1 MLAAL
6 FATLTLVAPPKPGLR
21 PLPRLDEAELK
32 VTVDSAAH
40 TVTFT
45 AGPFAIDAG
54 HPPAADGTMNHGM
67 HVNATE
73 YPLMYFKWPVDGWA
87 RGFTLNLV
95 DGEGKEVNRRLLHHL
110 NIVNFGRR
118 QLFYPVPER
127 MLAIGQE
134 TPDISLPKTVG
145 IPVQSGFP
153 MALIMAWHNEKPEPV
168 PVVYVRLVMQYSP
181 TNMNPRPVSVMPVYM
196 DVVDPI
202 GKEVDFDLP
211 AGNSTFTG
219 DHALVASGRI
229 IGIGGHGH
237 DFLSNL
243 ALQEVD
249 GTRVRDVANLRTTRD
264 STGRLLAI
272 EQKLPGIRGRGIPLS
287 RGKTYRVSGSYEN
300 PTGRMLP
307 KGAMIHVILL
317 YAVTNMDE
325 WPKADADDPGWRR
338 DLEWMEERG
347 SQRGEPGAEHHH

>member
-6 FATLTLVAPPKPGLR
+6 LATLVLAPPPTGPR
-21 PLPRLDEAELK
+21 PLPRLDEATLK
-32 VTVDSAAH
+32 VTVDSARH
-40 TVTFT
+40 TVTFV
-45 AGPFAIDAG
+45 AGPYAIDAG
-54 HPPAADGTMNHGM
+54 HPPAADGAMNHGM

-73 YPLMYFKWPVDGWA
+73 YPLLHFKWPVAGWA

-95 DGEGKEVNRRLLHHL
+95 DGEGREVNRRLLHHL
-110 NIVNFGRR
+110 NVVNFGRR

-134 TPDISLPKTVG
+134 TPDISLPKSVG
-145 IPVQSGFP
+145 IPVEAGLP
-153 MALIMAWHNEKPEPV
+153 MALIMAWHNEDTIPV
-168 PVVYVRLVMQYSP
+168 PVVYVRLVMEYSP

-237 DFLSNL
+237 DYLSGL

-249 GTRVRDVANLRTTRD
+249 GTRVRDVAKLRTTRD
-264 STGRLLAI
+264 STGRLLEI
-272 EQKLPGIRGRGIPLS
+272 EQKLPGIRGNGIAMQK
-287 RGKTYRVSGSYEN
+287 GKTYRISGSYEN
-300 PTGRMLP
+300 PTGKMLP

-317 YAVTNMDE
+317 YAVTDMRD
-325 WPKADADDPGWRR
+325 WPKVDADDPGWRR

-347 SQRGEPGAEHHH
+347 SQRGEGAEHQH

>member
-1 MLAAL
+1 MLVSLLATLVLAA
-6 FATLTLVAPPKPGLR
+6 PPSGPR
-21 PLPRLDEAELK
+21 PHQRADEPELK
-32 VTVDSAAH
+32 ITVDSARH
-40 TVTFT
+40 TVTFV

-54 HPPAADGTMNHGM
+54 HPPSADGAMNHGM

-73 YPLMYFKWPVDGWA
+73 YPLMYFKWPVAGWA
-87 RGFTLNLV
+87 RGFQLQLV
-95 DGEGKEVNRRLLHHL
+95 DGQGKEVDRRLLHHL

-145 IPVQSGFP
+145 IPVEAGFP
-153 MALIMAWHNEKPEPV
+153 MALIMAWHNEKLEPV
-168 PVVYVRLVMQYSP
+168 PVVYVHLTMDYSP

-243 ALQEVD
+243 ALQEVVD
-249 GTRVRDVANLRTTRD
+249 STHVRNVATLRTTRD
-264 STGRLLAI
+264 STGRLLGI
-272 EQKLPGIRGRGIPLS
+272 EQKLPGIRGNGIPLQA
-287 RGKTYRVSGSYEN
+287 GKTYRVTGSYEN
-300 PTGRMLP
+300 PTGRLLV
-307 KGAMIHVILL
+307 KGAMIHIILL
-317 YAVTNMDE
+317 YAVTDMRQ
-325 WPKADADDPGWRR
+325 WPKVDADDPGWRL
-338 DLEWMEERG
+338 DMEWMDERG
-347 SQRGEPGAEHHH
+347 SMRGDPSAAHHH

>member
-1 MLAAL
+1 MFAAL
-6 FATLTLVAPPKPGLR
+6 LATLVLAPPLTGPR
-21 PLPRLDEAELK
+21 PVPRADEAQLK
-32 VTVDSAAH
+32 ITVDSARH

-54 HPPAADGTMNHGM
+54 HPPAADGVQNHGM
-67 HVNATE
+67 HNNATE
-73 YPLMYFKWPVDGWA
+73 YPLMYFKWPVAGWA

-95 DGEGKEVNRRLLHHL
+95 DGEGREVNRRLLHHL

-145 IPVQSGFP
+145 IPVEAGFP

-168 PVVYVRLVMQYSP
+168 PVVYVKLVMEYSP

-219 DHALVASGRI
+219 DHRLLASGRI

-237 DFLSNL
+237 DYLSGL
-243 ALQEVD
+243 ALQEVVD
-249 GTRVRDVANLRTTRD
+249 STRVRDVASLRTTRD
-264 STGRLLAI
+264 SAGRLLGI
-272 EQKLPGIRGRGIPLS
+272 EQKLPGIRGRGIAMTK
-287 RGKTYRVSGSYEN
+287 GKTYRVSGSYEN
-300 PTGRMLP
+300 PTGKALP

-317 YAVTNMDE
+317 YAVTDMRD
-325 WPKADADDPGWRR
+325 WPKADPDDAGWRR

-347 SQRGEPGAEHHH
+347 SQRGEGAEHQH